1 MRPFSI
7 LLAGAVTLA
16 LYLGVFERD
25 RVLAFATGEVGAFDG
40 MALPASAAEPEAPPA
55 EAEAPAA
62 EAAAPPPEPER
73 RVSVIALR
81 SRAEPIESAVIVRG
95 QTEAVREVDLLAE
108 TSGTIVSTPLRRGAK
123 VEEDEVLC
131 RLDPGTR
138 EDNLAEAESRLNE
151 ARARLPEAEA
161 RVPEARGRLAEARAR
176 IAEAESGV
184 AVARSQ
190 LVAAEIDQNAA
201 SRLGQEGFASQTRVA
216 TSDAA
221 LESARAGV
229 VSAEAAVEGAEAG
242 VIAAEAG
249 IEGALAQVEGAR
261 AGIRSAEAGV
271 AAARREI
278 ARLEI
283 RAPFAGLLET
293 DTAELGAL
301 LQPGGHCATVI
312 QLDEIRLVGFV
323 PETALSDVRLG
334 APAGARLATGE
345 TVRGRI
351 TFVGRSADPE
361 TRTFRVEVAIP
372 NPDLAISDGQ
382 TVEMVISGP
391 GGTAH
396 LVPQSALTLDDE
408 GQLGLRLAEDG
419 TARFAPVELLRDTR
433 EGVYVGGLPA
443 EAEII
448 VTGQEYVSD
457 GVALDVTYRE
467 RGT

>member
-1 MRPFSI
+1 MRFFSI
-7 LLAGAVTLA
+7 LLAGAVTFA
-16 LYLGVFERD
+16 LYVGVFERD
-25 RVLAFATGEVGAFDG
+25 RLLAFATGEEAAPGAD
-40 MALPASAAEPEAPPA
+40 AEEVAAVDVAPAPSRAAVPAPPD
-55 EAEAPAA
+55 EPA
-62 EAAAPPPEPER
+62 R
-73 RVSVIALR
+73 RVSVVALR
-81 SRAEPIESAVIVRG
+81 SQAEPIESTVIVRG
-95 QTEAVREVDLLAE
+95 QTEAVREVDLRAE
-108 TSGTIVSTPLRRGAK
+108 TTGQIVSTPLRRGAEV
-123 VEEDEVLC
+123 VEGEVLC
-131 RLDPGTR
+131 RLEAGTR
-138 EDNLAEAESRLNE
+138 EDSLEEAEARLSE

-176 IAEAESGV
+176 VAEAEARV
-184 AVARSQ
+184 AEATAQLAAAR
-190 LVAAEIDQNAA
+190 IDQNAA
-201 SRLGQEGFASQTRVA
+201 SRLGAEGFASQTRVA

-229 VSAEAAVEGAEAG
+229 SSAEAALEGAEAG

-249 IEGALAQVEGAR
+249 IEGADAQVQGAR
-261 AGIRSAEAGV
+261 AGIRSAEAAV

-283 RAPFAGLLET
+283 HAPFDGLLET

-301 LQPGGHCATVI
+301 LQPGGLCATVI
-312 QLDEIRLVGFV
+312 QLDEVLLVGFV
-323 PETALSDVRLG
+323 PETALADVRVG
-334 APAGARLATGE
+334 AMAGARLATGQ
-345 TVRGRI
+345 TVRGEI

-382 TVEMVISGP
+382 TVEMIIAGP

-408 GQLGLRLAEDG
+408 GRLGVRLAKDG
-419 TARFAPVELLRDTR
+419 VARFAPVEVLRDGR
-433 EGVYVGGLPA
+433 DGVHVGGLPP

-457 GVALDVTYRE
+457 GVALDVTYKE